1 MTNPFANAAKI
12 ALAASVLG
20 FAGTR
25 VIPVAAQT
33 VSDAATK
40 PTIILV
46 HGAFADVS
54 SWNGEITLLQNDGYR
69 VIAPANELRGIAND
83 AKSVASLLASIKGP
97 IVLVG
102 HSYGGPVIESA
113 AQGNTNVK
121 ALVFVS
127 A

>member
-83 AKSVASLLASIKGP
+83 AKSVPACSRASKARS
-97 IVLVG
+97 
-102 HSYGGPVIESA
+102 SWSA
-113 AQGNTNVK
+113 TRMAARSSK
-121 ALVFVS
+121 APRKAIRTLKR
-127 A
+127 